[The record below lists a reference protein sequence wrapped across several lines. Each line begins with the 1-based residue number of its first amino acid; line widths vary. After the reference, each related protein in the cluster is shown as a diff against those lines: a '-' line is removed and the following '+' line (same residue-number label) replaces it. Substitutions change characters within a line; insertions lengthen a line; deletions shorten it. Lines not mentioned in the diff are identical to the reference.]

1 MRFYTIQKAPVLKQV
16 AKNPRKRRAHV
27 MAQKKYAT
35 IEEVAA
41 AMGVEINEQTKPFL
55 SSFVLK
61 AAAETAGAKK
71 KELFD
76 EAELYGVVIADK
88 DKETVDSLKIRIVGH
103 LYSEGRAEELAE
115 FLEKNK
121 LAVNEEGKIYRVKTA
136 VKPIEERNAGGKE
149 GTIGNLSIKILQAE
163 EFADKSVAELVD
175 LFPAFCEE
183 AGYSEQ
189 GAKGTTVASLQWYVN
204 YCRKHFIEIV
214 ERKRAAKAGKA
225 EGGKQLGAELT
236 LEKALAPKGFAKK
249 KADAA
254 PADSSLD
261 LDAA

>member
-1 MRFYTIQKAPVLKQV
+1 
-16 AKNPRKRRAHV
+16 
-27 MAQKKYAT
+27 MAQKKFAT
-35 IEEVAA
+35 IEEVAQQ
-41 AMGVEINEQTKPFL
+41 MGVEINDQTRPFL
-55 SSFVLK
+55 STFVLK
-61 AAAETAGAKK
+61 EKGAGAEAAGAKK

-76 EAELYGVVIADK
+76 EAALYGVEIADK

-103 LYSEGRAEELAE
+103 LYSEGREEELAE
-115 FLEKNK
+115 FCEKNK
-121 LAVNEEGKIYRVKTA
+121 LAVNEEGKIYRVKAA

-163 EFADKSVAELVD
+163 EYADKSVAELVE

-183 AGYSEQ
+183 QGYPEQ

-204 YCRKHFIEIV
+204 YCRKHFIQIV
-214 ERKRAAKAGKA
+214 ERKRATKAAKV

-249 KADAA
+249 KADA